1 MKVLNICV
9 DLYINKLI
17 NDPKHMLISKTPY
30 RISFFGGGSDY
41 PEWYMKNEGEVLS
54 TTIDKYL
61 YISMR
66 KLPSFYGT
74 KYKIHHS
81 KIEEVNNIREIKHHV
96 IRKGLK
102 YFKINDGMEVH
113 YNGEIPPRSGMGSS
127 SSFVV
132 GFLNLI
138 YHLKNINLTK
148 YELAKKSI
156 YFEQKVLNESVGAQ
170 DQIAATYGGFNSVKL
185 YKNKFQVKNFSINDK
200 FLKFHNDN
208 MMLIFTGVQR
218 TASLIS
224 KDYTSSLNTS
234 KKNYMKEILQV
245 LNEAKKDLN
254 KKTFSYD
261 FGILLNETWKLKK
274 MLSNKISNKEI
285 DELYSFCLNNGAI
298 GGKILGAG
306 AGGFLLIY
314 IPKEKQEKLKKK
326 LKKYTIIPFRF
337 SDTPSS
343 IVEI

>member
-1 MKVLNICV
+1 
-9 DLYINKLI
+9 
-17 NDPKHMLISKTPY
+17 MLISKTPY

-41 PEWYMKNEGEVLS
+41 PEWYMKNKGEVLS

-81 KIEEVNNIREIKHHV
+81 KIEEVNNIREIKHNV

-138 YHLKNINLTK
+138 HHLKNEKLSRK
-148 YELAKKSI
+148 KLAQKSI
-156 YFEQKVLNESVGAQ
+156 FFERKVLNETVGSQ
-170 DQIAATYGGFNSVKL
+170 DQIAAAYGGFNSVKL
-185 YKNKFQVKNFSINDK
+185 YKDNFSVKTINIEKK
-200 FLKFHNDN
+200 FLDKHNDN
-208 MMLIFTGVQR
+208 MMLIYTGMQR

-224 KDYTSSLNTS
+224 NNYTSSLNTT
-234 KKNYMKEILQV
+234 KKQYMLEILDLV
-245 LNEAKKDLN
+245 KEAKKVLREKN
-254 KKTFSYD
+254 FSEN
-261 FGILLNETWKLKK
+261 FGKLLHETWKLKK
-274 MLSNKISNKEI
+274 MLSDKISNKEI
-285 DELYSFCLNNGAI
+285 DDLYNFCRTNGAI

-314 IPKEKQEKLKKK
+314 APKEKQKK
-326 LKKYTIIPFRF
+326 LIAKLNRYTIIPFKF
-337 SDTPSS
+337 SENNSK
-343 IVEI
+343 IIKI